1 MGSMLAHAAQV
12 QSSPNER
19 LTHDFVTEIERVD
32 LPPSIERIVDEYDEV
47 VGERDR
53 FLWKWIHSLLEEF
66 TLSSVPEDQFE
77 HVRTLKT
84 AFTVFITVL
93 DDLVEKRSDIETF
106 EQARRLPGC
115 RERVDY
121 FASGVDSGILEFTA
135 SVWSQ
140 IESALVEAPR
150 YDSFQEVFTFDL
162 RQAFNSIDYA
172 RLANENLALANL
184 EGAYN
189 YGSHNMVLFPYTDID
204 LMFSPDFDRSEL
216 GTLRE
221 VVWEVQEM
229 ARIGNW
235 LTTWERELQEGDYT
249 AGTVIY
255 ALRSDVITAEEL
267 ATASAEDAAQ
277 LAERIRRANVEEYF
291 LDEWQRRFE
300 SVSRRRFDAESVDLD
315 AFVRGMET
323 VMSYHLASQG
333 HK

>member
-1 MGSMLAHAAQV
+1 MGSTLAHAAEFQPRHND
-12 QSSPNER
+12 S
-19 LTHDFVTEIERVD
+19 LTRDFVHDIEQVD
-32 LPPSIERIVDEYDEV
+32 LPPSIARIANEYDDV

-53 FLWKWIHSLLEEF
+53 FLWKWIHSLLEAF
-66 TLSSVPEDQFE
+66 TLSSVPDAQFE

-84 AFTVFITVL
+84 AFTVYITVL
-93 DDLVEKRSDIETF
+93 DDLVEKRNDIETF
-106 EQARRLPGC
+106 EQARRLPEC

-121 FASGVDSGILEFTA
+121 FATGVDTSILEFTA
-135 SVWSQ
+135 FVWDQ

-150 YDSFQEVFTFDL
+150 YDSFQEVFAFDL

-184 EGAYN
+184 EGAFN

-249 AGTVIY
+249 AGTVVY
-255 ALRSDVITAEEL
+255 ALRHGVVTPEEL
-267 ATASAEDAAQ
+267 ATASAEDASE
-277 LAERIRRANVEEYF
+277 LAERIRRANVEDYF
-291 LDEWQRRFE
+291 LDEWQQRFE
-300 SVSRRRFDAESVDLD
+300 SVSRRRLAAETVDLD

-323 VMSYHLASQG
+323 VMTYHLASQG